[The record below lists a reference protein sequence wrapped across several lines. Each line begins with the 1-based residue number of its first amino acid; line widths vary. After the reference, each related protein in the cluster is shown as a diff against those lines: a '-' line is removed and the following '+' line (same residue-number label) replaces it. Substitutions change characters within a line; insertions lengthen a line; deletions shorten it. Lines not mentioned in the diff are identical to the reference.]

1 MDTSIHSIVASRL
14 IQDRIAAAT
23 AEHQARELRPRRR
36 REPGQSAVQAWL
48 HREPIVPTPQVRR
61 HRVQ

>member
-1 MDTSIHSIVASRL
+1 MDTSIHSIAASQL

-36 REPGQSAVQAWL
+36 HEPGQSAVQAWL
-48 HREPIVPTPQVRR
+48 HREPVVPRPKLRR